1 MKQQR
6 NTRQRELILNAV
18 RSRHDHPSADDIYL
32 DVLKIDSKISRATV
46 YRNLNLLSEAGE
58 ILQVKVH
65 TADRFDCRLDYHYH
79 IICTECGRIANL
91 DIPYNDNLDTDI
103 QHQTDYQVSRH
114 RTVFEG
120 ICPHCQSKY
129 DTSL

>member
-46 YRNLNLLSEAGE
+46 YR
-58 ILQVKVH
+58 
-65 TADRFDCRLDYHYH
+65 RPF
-79 IICTECGRIANL
+79 
-91 DIPYNDNLDTDI
+91 
-103 QHQTDYQVSRH
+103 
-114 RTVFEG
+114 
-120 ICPHCQSKY
+120 
-129 DTSL
+129 

>member
-1 MKQQR
+1 MEYFQFIKE
-6 NTRQRELILNAV
+6 NGGEI
-18 RSRHDHPSADDIYL
+18 SI
-32 DVLKIDSKISRATV
+32 KI
-46 YRNLNLLSEAGE
+46 NAGE
-58 ILQVKVH
+58 DFYL
-65 TADRFDCRLDYHYH
+65 A
-79 IICTECGRIANL
+79 IANL